1 MTRCGLVTT
10 WATDADGARW
20 AEAIDTGI
28 KLIITINI
36 IKNRNVTYFNL
47 KNSTLKQSYHFTLC
61 YLLLFSVSF
70 ERILHFVSH
79 SARRA
84 HSGAPC
90 TGNCAGTLI
99 GARYHN

>member
-1 MTRCGLVTT
+1 VTT
-10 WATDADGARW
+10 WATATDDVLW
-20 AEAIDTGI
+20 AAAIDTGN

-47 KNSTLKQSYHFTLC
+47 KTSTLKQSSHFTLC
-61 YLLLFSVSF
+61 YLLLLSVSF
-70 ERILHFVSH
+70 ELILHFVSH

-90 TGNCAGTLI
+90 AGNCAGTLI